1 MPESEELAEAITDPS
16 GIAVLASEPVLPE
29 GPLLRAEVSVSW
41 PSEPLPEL
49 ALPAADLLEQ
59 LSTLWPLLAD
69 SEAAHGPGCLW
80 GLRWD
85 EDEHW
90 QLLIVPPYGA
100 ELPVPVTP
108 GAREHDAWVVASALV
123 EIAIGRAPRDQADAF
138 DLLDLHAGVVHG
150 LDAIVHTLFA
160 GGNPA
165 QVHGLL
171 RAHHSGGVRVLA
183 AAETAVGSG
192 KAGYDP
198 DFDNED
204 SHLVLR
210 LPDGAL
216 ALAVCDGVTGEGDGS
231 GALASRAAVRELRT
245 VLADDGDVRLALTTA
260 DRAVQKETTGASTA
274 LVATVTRDGVADL
287 YSIGDSPAWLVRQRK
302 RGGRIAFRLTP
313 DQTLLAEA
321 RRVDPDAVAGGS
333 HLLQNLGGSAD
344 QPYRST
350 IRVLPGDLLV
360 LMSDGASVTDHG
372 WFGFELAA
380 LADAFPKAPALAAAL
395 MARAERLGGHD
406 NATAVIAEIHPTP

>member
-1 MPESEELAEAITDPS
+1 MPETEEPASANPDPA
-16 GIAVLASEPVLPE
+16 GTAVLALENAASH
-29 GPLLRAEVSVSW
+29 GPLLRAEVSVAW

-49 ALPAADLLEQ
+49 ALPAAQLIEQ
-59 LSTLWPLLAD
+59 LGALWPLLAD
-69 SEAAHGPGCLW
+69 SETAHGPGCLW

-85 EDEHW
+85 EHEHW
-90 QLLIVPPYGA
+90 QLLIVPPHGA
-100 ELPVPVTP
+100 ELPVPATP
-108 GAREHDAWVVASALV
+108 GAREHDAWVVASALI
-123 EIAIGRAPRDQADAF
+123 EIAVGRAPRDQADAF

-150 LDAIVHTLFA
+150 LDAIVHTLLT

-165 QVHGLL
+165 QVHHLL
-171 RAHHSGGVRVLA
+171 RPPPPGRVQALA

-192 KAGYDP
+192 KARYNP
-198 DFDNED
+198 EFDNED
-204 SHLVLR
+204 SHLVLP

-216 ALAVCDGVTGEGDGS
+216 ALAVCDGVTGPGDGS

-245 VLADDGDVRLALTTA
+245 VLAGDGDIRLALTTA

-274 LVATVTRDGVADL
+274 LVATITRDGVADL
-287 YSIGDSPAWLVRQRK
+287 YSIGDSPAWLVRRRK
-302 RGGRIAFRLTP
+302 RGGRVAFRLTP
-313 DQTLLAEA
+313 EQTLLAET
-321 RRVDPDAVAGGS
+321 RRIDPDAVAGGS
-333 HLLQNLGGSAD
+333 QLVQSLGGDAD

-350 IRVLPGDLLV
+350 VRVVPGDLLV
-360 LMSDGASVTDHG
+360 LLSDGASVRDQV